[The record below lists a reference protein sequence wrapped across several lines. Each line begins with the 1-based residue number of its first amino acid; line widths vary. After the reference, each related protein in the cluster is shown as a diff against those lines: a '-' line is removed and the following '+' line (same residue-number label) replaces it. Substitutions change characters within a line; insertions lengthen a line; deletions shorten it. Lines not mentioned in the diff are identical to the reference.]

1 MNPEPKKKTDCED
14 EDEVTVARS
23 ILDEIIEE
31 TESEDWDKEKPQD
44 KPAADRQSKGHLNL
58 MK

>member
-1 MNPEPKKKTDCED
+1 MAEPKKQKPCED

-44 KPAADRQSKGHLNL
+44 KPAADRQAKSSMELEP
-58 MK
+58 

>member
-1 MNPEPKKKTDCED
+1 MNPEPKKQKPCED

-44 KPAADRQSKGHLNL
+44 ESAAKFREMSLKS
-58 MK
+58 

>member
-14 EDEVTVARS
+14 EVTEARR

-31 TESEDWDKEKPQD
+31 TESEDWDEEQPQTS
-44 KPAADRQSKGHLNL
+44 PVAQSTSTHPTNVII
-58 MK
+58 